1 MLALPIAA
9 KSQSGS
15 VLMGQALAD
24 GGFYEFTEPKV
35 AGMISSR
42 TPGARW
48 PPPGDGR
55 GIRPVRLASDGE
67 TAVRVNGSFRI
78 GDRDAFVAAAS
89 GALGLRATPEA
100 DGAVTLST
108 P

>member
-1 MLALPIAA
+1 MAA
-9 KSQSGS
+9 
-15 VLMGQALAD
+15 A
-24 GGFYEFTEPKV
+24 Y
-35 AGMISSR
+35 
-42 TPGARW
+42 
-48 PPPGDGR
+48 GDGR

-89 GALGLRATPEA
+89 GALGLRATPDA